1 MAAKVKDKTNG
12 KGAAEKRGVAVITGA
27 SSGLG
32 EQFARQL
39 TKKGYGVVLVARRRA
54 RLDKLAAE
62 LAEQPGV
69 ATEVIEADLTTPE
82 GVALVE
88 QRLRQGDVSM
98 LVNSAGF
105 GTRGMFYRLPVDR
118 EIQEIDLN
126 VRALARLSHAA
137 LESMVPQK
145 KGAIINVASMGAF
158 QPVPYMS
165 TYGATKAFV
174 LHFSEGL
181 HEEAKKHGVAVTCLC
196 PGPVKTEFQQVAGV
210 EAERMP
216 MGWVT
221 AEKVVAAALK
231 GSAKRQAIVV
241 PGTANRMLASS
252 VKLMPRFVAR
262 KTAGAMFKDKGEE
275 SGSG

>member
-1 MAAKVKDKTNG
+1 MAAKVKDKTDG
-12 KGAAEKRGVAVITGA
+12 KGAPEKRGVAVITGA

-39 TKKGYGVVLVARRRA
+39 AKKGYGVVLVARRRD

-69 ATEVIEADLTTPE
+69 ATEVIAADLTTPE

-88 QRLRQGDVSM
+88 QRLGRGDVSM
-98 LVNSAGF
+98 LVNNAGF

-137 LESMVPQK
+137 LASMVPQK

-196 PGPVKTEFQQVAGV
+196 PGPVKTEFQEVAGV
-210 EAERMP
+210 EGERMP

-231 GSAKRQAIVV
+231 GSARRQAIVV
-241 PGTANRMLASS
+241 PGAANRMLASS
-252 VKLMPRFVAR
+252 VKLMPRFVSR
-262 KTAGAMFKDKGEE
+262 KTAGAMFKDKGE
-275 SGSG
+275 